1 VIKRKS
7 DEAYAALRRRIMC
20 AELPPGAP
28 LDERELMEALGVG
41 RTPLREAVLRL
52 EHERLVRSLGRRG
65 YIVAETSPLDLFR
78 AFELR
83 REIECFG
90 AACAAERR
98 TDADLEAF
106 DAFLA
111 RAEADMER
119 MAGNMPWNLEADE
132 EFHRLVAEA
141 SDNRFVS
148 ETLAYL
154 YGLSVRSLYTSRVP
168 ATLVRDEIAIYREV
182 RDAIARRDRAAA
194 ADAMGRHLTVS
205 PIGTVFATGATPSA
219 RREVG

>member
-28 LDERELMEALGVG
+28 LDERELMEALGIG

-52 EHERLVRSLGRRG
+52 ENERLVRSLGRRG

-90 AACAAERR
+90 ASCAAERR
-98 TDADLEAF
+98 TEADLVAF

-111 RAEADMER
+111 RAETGMMG
-119 MAGNMPWNLEADE
+119 MAGNMAWNLEADE

-148 ETLAYL
+148 ESLAYL

-168 ATLVRDEIAIYREV
+168 ATLVRDEIGIYREV
-182 RDAIARRDRAAA
+182 YSAIARRDRVAA

-205 PIGTVFATGATPSA
+205 PIGTVFVTDGAPKAQRGAT
-219 RREVG
+219 

>member
-7 DEAYAALRRRIMC
+7 DEAYAALRSQIMC
-20 AELPPGAP
+20 AQLPPGAP
-28 LDERELMEALGVG
+28 LDERALMEALGVG

-83 REIECFG
+83 REIECF
-90 AACAAERR
+90 AASCAAERR
-98 TDADLEAF
+98 TEADLEAF
-106 DAFLA
+106 KVFLA
-111 RAEADMER
+111 RAEEGMER
-119 MAGNMPWNLEADE
+119 MAANMPWNLGVDE
-132 EFHRLVAEA
+132 QFHSLVAEA

-168 ATLVRDEIAIYREV
+168 ATLVREEMAIYREV
-182 RDAIARRDRAAA
+182 LEAIARRDRAAA

-205 PIGTVFATGATPSA
+205 PIANVVATGGTVRA
-219 RREVG
+219 RRGAS

>member
-1 VIKRKS
+1 
-7 DEAYAALRRRIMC
+7 MC
-20 AELPPGAP
+20 AELPPGTP

-90 AACAAERR
+90 AGCAAERR
-98 TDADLEAF
+98 TEKDLRAL
-106 DAFLA
+106 DAFLE
-111 RAEADMER
+111 RVVSDMDV
-119 MAGNMPWNLEADE
+119 MAGNMAWNLEADE
-132 EFHRLVAEA
+132 EFHRVVAEA

-148 ETLAYL
+148 ESLAYL

-168 ATLVRDEIAIYREV
+168 ATLVRDEVGVYREV
-182 RDAIARRDRAAA
+182 HSAIARRDSVAA

-205 PIGTVFATGATPSA
+205 PIGTVFPNAASRAVVGSA
-219 RREVG
+219 G